1 MRMTILDNLA
11 WITFLFHLAWI
22 TFFFFFFYFNLS
34 TLYLYLVFHCII
46 DVFSILLR
54 LFFMPKKL
62 TVYALNYSKK
72 NLCIL
77 WSNWLKSGMKLEI
90 TFRSLPI
97 PFRICK
103 CVDRLLMNFG
113 PLILFHGTWKNVI
126 LVHGMSFNA
135 TLKALFRHVN
145 MSIFLSL

>member
-1 MRMTILDNLA
+1 MQ
-11 WITFLFHLAWI
+11 
-22 TFFFFFFYFNLS
+22 
-34 TLYLYLVFHCII
+34 
-46 DVFSILLR
+46 
-54 LFFMPKKL
+54 KKL
-62 TVYALNYSKK
+62 TAYVLNYSKK

-77 WSNWLKSGMKLEI
+77 WSSRLKSGMKLGI

-103 CVDRLLMNFG
+103 CVDQLLMNFG
-113 PLILFHGTWKNVI
+113 PLIPFHGTWKNVI

-135 TLKALFRHVN
+135 TLKALSRHVN